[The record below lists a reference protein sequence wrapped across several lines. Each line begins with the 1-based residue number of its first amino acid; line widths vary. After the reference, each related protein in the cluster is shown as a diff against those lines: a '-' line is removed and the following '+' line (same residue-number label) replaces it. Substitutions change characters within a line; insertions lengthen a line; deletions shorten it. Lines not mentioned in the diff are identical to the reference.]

1 MKVNIKIK
9 EVKDELIKYKI
20 NGDIDKVN
28 CCLAEALC
36 KIAIENGLKKTDF
49 INRMKNSYDIVKE
62 DYEKET
68 H

>member
-9 EVKDELIKYKI
+9 EMKDELIKYKI
-20 NGDIDKVN
+20 NGDIDKVS

-36 KIAIENGLKKTDF
+36 KIAIQNDIKKTDF

-62 DYEKET
+62 NYEEKT
-68 H
+68 Y